1 MRQLAPHH
9 VHKGDL
15 AHADA
20 NTVEVPDQSLAAGKT
35 IQNYPTQVLN
45 SVRQFYLKQKEM
57 LITKLRKI
65 TVVSTSTSTGW
76 LN

>member
-35 IQNYPTQVLN
+35 IQNYPTQVID
-45 SVRQFYLKQKEM
+45 SARQFYQKQKE
-57 LITKLRKI
+57 LRI
-65 TVVSTSTSTGW
+65 LNWVTS
-76 LN
+76 LLLAHNE